1 MTQENRSGRPQG
13 RPPEGDSRLTRT
25 EVQLRGPFLLFFV
38 SAVIWLLAASVLGLI
53 AALQQGSIA
62 GGLFRDCEVLTYGHV
77 ASAQRNLFVYG
88 WGFNAFFALNL
99 WLLSQLGRFEL
110 RNGWLATLGGA
121 VWNLALTYGV
131 IQIFAGNQNGF
142 GLLEF
147 PREVGPVL
155 AVAFLLAGFWPIV
168 AFARRPTGHTFA
180 SQWFVVGASFAFPL
194 TYLLAQLLVLWQPAS
209 GVVQAIAHSW
219 FVSNLLLLWF
229 GASALAAV
237 YYFLPK
243 VLGRTI
249 SAYYLAPVG
258 FWTFFLFA
266 SWTGPA
272 ALIGAP
278 VPLWLQ
284 STGVV
289 AAAMLV
295 IPVIITALNFHGT
308 LSTEGGWSRAWNDTT
323 LRFVSFGAVAFTLFG
338 ALNAVFGFRGYNA
351 VVRFTSFS
359 AGQEQLLTYAFST
372 MVLFGAAY
380 FVLPRLTGSLW
391 PSAKLVHVH
400 FWATALGAVASS
412 VALLVGGWENGK
424 HLADATVSFQQVAK
438 AGSTWTYV
446 LSVAA
451 VLLLVGHVAF
461 ALNAFGMILKSSAP
475 ASAGRH
481 D

>member
-13 RPPEGDSRLTRT
+13 RPPESDSRLSRT
-25 EVQLRGPFLLFFV
+25 EVQLRGPFLLFFI
-38 SAVIWLLAASVLGLI
+38 SAVIWLLAASVLGVI
-53 AALQQGSIA
+53 AALQQASPSA
-62 GGLFRDCEVLTYGHV
+62 GPFRGCEILTYGHV
-77 ASAQRNLFVYG
+77 AAAQRNLFVYG

-131 IQIFAGNQNGF
+131 IQIFAGRQNGF

-209 GVVQAIAHSW
+209 GVVQAIAHGW

-249 SAYYLAPVG
+249 SGYYLAPVG

-266 SWTGPA
+266 GWTGPA
-272 ALIGAP
+272 ALVGAP
-278 VPLWLQ
+278 IPLWLQ
-284 STGVV
+284 SVGVV
-289 AAAMLV
+289 AGAMLMV
-295 IPVIITALNFHGT
+295 PVIITAINFHGT
-308 LSTEGGWSRAWNDTT
+308 LSSEGGWSRAWNDTT

-351 VVRFTSFS
+351 VVRFTSFA
-359 AGQEQLLTYAFST
+359 AGQEQLLTYACAT

-400 FWATALGAVASS
+400 FWATALGAVVSIA
-412 VALLVGGWENGK
+412 ALIVGGYESGK
-424 HLADATVSFQQVAK
+424 QLADASVSFQQVAK
-438 AGSTWTYV
+438 AGSAWNYA
-446 LSVAA
+446 LSVSA

>member
-13 RPPEGDSRLTRT
+13 RPPEGDSRLSRT
-25 EVQLRGPFLLFFV
+25 EAQLRGPFLLFFI
-38 SAVIWLLAASVLGLI
+38 SAVIWLLAASVLGVI
-53 AALQQGSIA
+53 ATLQQGSLA
-62 GGLFRDCEVLTYGHV
+62 GGPFRGCEILTYGHV
-77 ASAQRNLFVYG
+77 AAAQHNLFVYG

-110 RNGWLATLGGA
+110 RNDWLASLGGA
-121 VWNLALTYGV
+121 VWNVALTYGV
-131 IQIFAGNQNGF
+131 IQIFAGNQTGF

-249 SAYYLAPVG
+249 SGYYLAPVG

-266 SWTGPA
+266 SWTGPS

-284 STGVV
+284 SVGVV
-289 AAAMLV
+289 AGAMLMV
-295 IPVIITALNFHGT
+295 PVIITAINFHGT
-308 LSTEGGWSRAWNDTT
+308 LSSEGGWSRAWNDTT

-338 ALNAVFGFRGYNA
+338 VLNAVFGFRGYNA
-351 VVRFTSFS
+351 VVRFTSFA
-359 AGQEQLLTYAFST
+359 AGQEQLLAYAFAT

-400 FWATALGAVASS
+400 FWATALGAVASI
-412 VALLVGGWENGK
+412 VALLVGGYASGK
-424 HLADATVSFQQVAK
+424 QLADASVSFQQVAA
-438 AGSTWTYV
+438 AGANWNYV
-446 LSVAA
+446 LSVSA

-475 ASAGRH
+475 ASSGRH

>member
-13 RPPEGDSRLTRT
+13 RPPEGDSRPTRT
-25 EVQLRGPFLLFFV
+25 EAQLRGPFLLFFV
-38 SAVIWLLAASVLGLI
+38 SAVIWLLAASILGVI
-53 AALQQGSIA
+53 AALQQGSLA
-62 GGLFRDCEVLTYGHV
+62 GGPFRDCEIFTSGHV
-77 ASAQRNLFVYG
+77 TAAQRNLFVYG

-99 WLLSQLGRFEL
+99 WLLSQLGRFEF
-110 RNGWLATLGGA
+110 RNGWLATIGGA
-121 VWNLALTYGV
+121 AWNLALAYGV
-131 IQIFAGNQNGF
+131 IQVFAGNQTGF

-219 FVSNLLLLWF
+219 FVSNLLLLWI

-249 SAYYLAPVG
+249 SGYYLAPVA

-266 SWTGPA
+266 GWTGPA
-272 ALIGAP
+272 ALIGGP
-278 VPLWLQ
+278 VPLWIQ
-284 STGVV
+284 SVGVV
-289 AAAMLV
+289 AGAMLIV
-295 IPVIITALNFHGT
+295 PVIITAINFHGT
-308 LSTEGGWSRAWNDTT
+308 LSAEGGWSRAWNDTT

-338 ALNAVFGFRGYNA
+338 VLNAVFGFRGYNA
-351 VVRFTSFS
+351 VVRFTSFA
-359 AGQEQLLTYAFST
+359 AGQEQLLTYAFAT

-400 FWATALGAVASS
+400 FWATALGAVAMLVS
-412 VALLVGGWENGK
+412 LLVGGWQEGK
-424 HLADATVSFQQVAK
+424 QLADVSVK
-438 AGSTWTYV
+438 LPDVIRAGSLWRTV
-446 LSVAA
+446 LSVSAI
-451 VLLLVGHVAF
+451 LLLVGHVAF

>member
-25 EVQLRGPFLLFFV
+25 EAQLRGPFLLFFV
-38 SAVIWLLAASVLGLI
+38 SAVIWLLAASILGLI
-53 AALQQGSIA
+53 AALQQGSVA

-131 IQIFAGNQNGF
+131 LQIFAGNQTGF

-147 PREVGPVL
+147 PREVGPIL

-249 SAYYLAPVG
+249 SGYYLAPVG
-258 FWTFFLFA
+258 FWTFFFFA
-266 SWTGPA
+266 SWTGPS

-284 STGVV
+284 SVGVV
-289 AAAMLV
+289 AGAMLMV
-295 IPVIITALNFHGT
+295 PVIVTAINFHGT
-308 LSTEGGWSRAWNDTT
+308 LSSESGWSRAWNDTT
-323 LRFVSFGAVAFTLFG
+323 LRFVSFGAVAFTVFG
-338 ALNAVFGFRGYNA
+338 LLNAVFGFRGYNA
-351 VVRFTSFS
+351 VVRFTSFAS
-359 AGQEQLLTYAFST
+359 GQEQLLTYAFAT
-372 MVLFGAAY
+372 MVIFGAAY

-400 FWATALGAVASS
+400 FWATALGTVATV
-412 VALLVGGWENGK
+412 VALLVGGYENGK
-424 HLADATVSFQQVAK
+424 QLADVSVSLAQVAK
-438 AGSTWTYV
+438 AGSAWNTV
-446 LSVAA
+446 LTVSA

>member
-13 RPPEGDSRLTRT
+13 RPPEGDSRLSRT
-25 EVQLRGPFLLFFV
+25 EAQLSGPFLLFFV
-38 SAVIWLLAASVLGLI
+38 SAVIWLLAASILGVI
-53 AALQQGSIA
+53 AALQQGSLA
-62 GGLFRDCEVLTYGHV
+62 GGLFRGCEILTYGHV
-77 ASAQRNLFVYG
+77 AAAQRNLFVYG

-121 VWNLALTYGV
+121 VWNVALTYGV
-131 IQIFAGNQNGF
+131 VQIFAGNQTGF

-266 SWTGPA
+266 SWTGPS

-284 STGVV
+284 SVGVV
-289 AAAMLV
+289 AGAMLMV
-295 IPVIITALNFHGT
+295 PVIITAINFHGT
-308 LSTEGGWSRAWNDTT
+308 LSSEGGWSRAWNDTT

-338 ALNAVFGFRGYNA
+338 VLNAIFGFRGTNA
-351 VVRFTSFS
+351 VVRFTSFA
-359 AGQEQLLTYAFST
+359 AGQEQLLTYAFAT

-400 FWATALGAVASS
+400 FWATALGAVASV
-412 VALLVGGWENGK
+412 VALLVGGFESGK
-424 HLADATVSFQQVAK
+424 QLADASISFQQVAK
-438 AGSTWTYV
+438 AGAAWN
-446 LSVAA
+446 VALTVSA